1 MFLLIPSI
9 ITLLYLETFQ
19 RLAITAYLS
28 GHDVIYPQ
36 INYIFLNCAAIK
48 FSLTYMQTPKTI
60 AAHIFFSIIYFKD
73 SVLSILNTKCYI
85 KYTY

>member
-1 MFLLIPSI
+1 MFMLIPSI
-9 ITLLYLETFQ
+9 IKLLYSAFQ

-28 GHDVIYPQ
+28 GHDVSYLQ
-36 INYIFLNCAAIK
+36 INNIALNCAAIK
-48 FSLTYMQTPKTI
+48 FSLTCMQTPKSI
-60 AAHIFFSIIYFKD
+60 AAHSFFSIIYFKD